1 MSFASEFK
9 EFAVKG
15 NVVDL
20 AVGVIIGA
28 AFGKIVESFVA
39 DIIMPIIG
47 RFTGGIDFT
56 NMFVALTAI
65 PPGIPATLEAV
76 RKAGVPVIAYGNFI
90 NIIFNFVILAL
101 VVFLMVKQI
110 NRLRRNSPKPPP
122 AEDVLLLRE
131 IRDNL
136 SRRSEREGRRRR
148 LQSAVSRP
156 VSRMRKLWLVFAQA
170 VTLTLA
176 VLFVVSLVKPDW
188 LAWRAQVVEVREAAP
203 AAGQPAIAQPV
214 SPLRGPLSFADA
226 AKKAIPS
233 VVNIS
238 ATRQV
243 RRRNPLLEDP
253 AFQRFFGERFQLPPE
268 TQLSLGSGVIV
279 SRDGYILTNDH
290 VVEGVTDI
298 QVTTNDGRTLVGK
311 VVGTDP
317 ETDLAVV
324 RINAPG
330 LTAVTFGQSEQAR
343 VGDVVLAIGDP
354 FSVGQTVTMG
364 IISAVGREIGSAN
377 PFGSFIQT
385 DAAINPGNSGGAL
398 VDTSGNLIGINTLI
412 FSRSGGYQG
421 IGFAI
426 PVSLAK
432 RVLEQ
437 IIETGTVTRGWFGV
451 DVADITPEL
460 AESLGLKGTRGA
472 IVGAIERGSP
482 AEKSGMKLGDVIVA
496 VNGRAVANTSAA
508 LAAIAEI
515 PPGQSVPVRVVR
527 RNQELGLDV
536 MVGKRR
542 ARPRTEE

>member
-1 MSFASEFK
+1 
-9 EFAVKG
+9 
-15 NVVDL
+15 
-20 AVGVIIGA
+20 
-28 AFGKIVESFVA
+28 
-39 DIIMPIIG
+39 
-47 RFTGGIDFT
+47 
-56 NMFVALTAI
+56 
-65 PPGIPATLEAV
+65 
-76 RKAGVPVIAYGNFI
+76 
-90 NIIFNFVILAL
+90 
-101 VVFLMVKQI
+101 
-110 NRLRRNSPKPPP
+110 
-122 AEDVLLLRE
+122 
-131 IRDNL
+131 
-136 SRRSEREGRRRR
+136 
-148 LQSAVSRP
+148 
-156 VSRMRKLWLVFAQA
+156 MRKLWLVFAQA

-188 LAWRAQVVEVREAAP
+188 LGWRAPVVEVREATVP
-203 AAGQPAIAQPV
+203 AAAPTAAALPPG
-214 SPLRGPLSFADA
+214 RPLSFSEA
-226 AKKAIPS
+226 ARKAIPS

-243 RRRNPLLEDP
+243 RRSNPLLEDP
-253 AFQRFFGERFQLPPE
+253 AFQRFFGKRFQLPPE

-279 SRDGYILTNDH
+279 SREGYILTNDH

-298 QVTTNDGRTLVGK
+298 QVTLNDGRTLVGK

-324 RINAPG
+324 RITAGN
-330 LTAVTFGQSEQAR
+330 LTAITFGQSDQAR

-364 IISAVGREIGSAN
+364 IVSAVGREIGTAN

-398 VDTSGNLIGINTLI
+398 VDTAGNLIGINTLI

-482 AEKSGMKLGDVIVA
+482 AERSGMKLGDVIVA
-496 VNGRAVANTSAA
+496 VAGRDVANTSAA

-515 PPGQSVPVRVVR
+515 PPGKSVPVRVLR
-527 RNQELGLDV
+527 RNQDLSLEV
-536 MVGKRR
+536 QVGKRR
-542 ARPRTEE
+542 PRPRVEE

>member
-1 MSFASEFK
+1 
-9 EFAVKG
+9 
-15 NVVDL
+15 
-20 AVGVIIGA
+20 
-28 AFGKIVESFVA
+28 
-39 DIIMPIIG
+39 
-47 RFTGGIDFT
+47 
-56 NMFVALTAI
+56 
-65 PPGIPATLEAV
+65 
-76 RKAGVPVIAYGNFI
+76 
-90 NIIFNFVILAL
+90 
-101 VVFLMVKQI
+101 
-110 NRLRRNSPKPPP
+110 
-122 AEDVLLLRE
+122 
-131 IRDNL
+131 
-136 SRRSEREGRRRR
+136 
-148 LQSAVSRP
+148 
-156 VSRMRKLWLVFAQA
+156 MRKLWLVFAQA

-188 LAWRAQVVEVREAAP
+188 LAWRAQVVEVREVAP
-203 AAGQPAIAQPV
+203 GAPV
-214 SPLRGPLSFADA
+214 VTQAVNSARVLSFSEA
-226 AKKAIPS
+226 ARKAIPS

-243 RRRNPLLEDP
+243 KRRNPLLEDP
-253 AFQRFFGERFQLPPE
+253 AFQRFFGERFNMPPE

-279 SRDGYILTNDH
+279 SREGYILTNDH
-290 VVEGVTDI
+290 VVDGVSDI
-298 QVTTNDGRTLVGK
+298 QVTLNDGRTLVGK
-311 VVGTDP
+311 IVGTDT

-324 RINAPG
+324 RISATG
-330 LTAVTFGQSEQAR
+330 LTPMTFGLSDKAQ

-432 RVLEQ
+432 RVMEQ

-482 AEKSGMKLGDVIVA
+482 AEKGGLKLGDVIIA
-496 VNGRAVANTSAA
+496 INGKIVPDVSTA
-508 LAAIAEI
+508 LNAIAEFT
-515 PPGQSVPVRVVR
+515 PGKSAPVKVMR
-527 RNQELGLDV
+527 RNQELNLEV

-542 ARPRTEE
+542 PRSRAEE

>member
-1 MSFASEFK
+1 
-9 EFAVKG
+9 
-15 NVVDL
+15 
-20 AVGVIIGA
+20 
-28 AFGKIVESFVA
+28 
-39 DIIMPIIG
+39 
-47 RFTGGIDFT
+47 
-56 NMFVALTAI
+56 
-65 PPGIPATLEAV
+65 
-76 RKAGVPVIAYGNFI
+76 
-90 NIIFNFVILAL
+90 
-101 VVFLMVKQI
+101 
-110 NRLRRNSPKPPP
+110 
-122 AEDVLLLRE
+122 
-131 IRDNL
+131 
-136 SRRSEREGRRRR
+136 
-148 LQSAVSRP
+148 
-156 VSRMRKLWLVFAQA
+156 MRKLWLVFAQA

-188 LAWRAQVVEVREAAP
+188 LAWRAQVVEVREAAGP
-203 AAGQPAIAQPV
+203 AASPV
-214 SPLRGPLSFADA
+214 SLPTPGRPLSFSEA
-226 AKKAIPS
+226 ARKAIPS

-279 SRDGYILTNDH
+279 SREGYILTNDH

-298 QVTTNDGRTLVGK
+298 QVTLNDGRTLVGK

-324 RINAPG
+324 RIAAAN
-330 LTAVTFGQSEQAR
+330 LTAITFGQSDQAR

-364 IISAVGREIGSAN
+364 IVSAVGREIGTAN

-398 VDTSGNLIGINTLI
+398 VDTAGNLIGINTLI

-426 PVSLAK
+426 PVTLAK

-496 VNGRAVANTSAA
+496 VDGRDVANTSAA

-515 PPGQSVPVRVVR
+515 PPGRSVPVRVVR
-527 RNQELGLDV
+527 RNQDLSLEV
-536 MVGKRR
+536 QVGKRR
-542 ARPRTEE
+542 PRPRVEE